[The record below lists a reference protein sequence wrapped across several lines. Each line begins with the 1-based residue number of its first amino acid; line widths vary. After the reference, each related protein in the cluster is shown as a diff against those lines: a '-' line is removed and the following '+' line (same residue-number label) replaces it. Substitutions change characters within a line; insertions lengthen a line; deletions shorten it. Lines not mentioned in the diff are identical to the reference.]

1 MQIIDSNIIIY
12 ATRPEYDFLRVLIE
26 KNIPFVSVI
35 SKIEVLGYHQL
46 KKQEK
51 ELLEVF
57 FRNSPVIGLTDE
69 IVNLSIELRQKQN
82 LSLADSIIASTALL
96 NELELV
102 TRNTSDFARIPKL
115 KLLNPFKGNH

>member
-12 ATRPEYDFLRVLIE
+12 ASRPEYDFLRVLIE
-26 KNIPFVSVI
+26 KNIPFVSII

-57 FRNSPVIGLTDE
+57 FRNSPIIGLTDE

-102 TRNTSDFARIPKL
+102 TRNTADFARIPKL